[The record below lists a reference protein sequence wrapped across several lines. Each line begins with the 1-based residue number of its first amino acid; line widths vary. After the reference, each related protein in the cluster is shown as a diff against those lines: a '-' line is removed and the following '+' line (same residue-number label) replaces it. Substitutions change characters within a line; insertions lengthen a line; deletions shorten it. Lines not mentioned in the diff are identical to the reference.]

1 LSRCWRTSTCRH
13 PRDGDDRGRSSARRW
28 RWWRRDGGGRS
39 YDQGPANRRVGKKVN
54 GTLVQGLLYQDQLK
68 PVAELDGSGTV
79 VSRFV
84 YATHVNV
91 PDYLVKGGVTY
102 RIVTD
107 HLGSPRYVVN
117 TADGRV
123 AQQLEYDEFGNVI
136 SDSNPGFQPFG
147 FAGGLYDRDTR
158 LVRFGARD
166 YDPEIGRWLAKDPI
180 LFEGEDTNLYGYALV
195 DPISFFDPMGNIC
208 GPGWTPGFVQPVN
221 PSQPGKNNQNPQP
234 GQGGQQQGQQGGQQQ
249 GQQGKNKG
257 KPTPPGTKI
266 NVQAMLPDADV
277 ILLAI
282 AVTAG
287 IIIVI
292 SNPELMPVIIPAT
305 APLWGK

>member
-1 LSRCWRTSTCRH
+1 
-13 PRDGDDRGRSSARRW
+13 
-28 RWWRRDGGGRS
+28 
-39 YDQGPANRRVGKKVN
+39 
-54 GTLVQGLLYQDQLK
+54 
-68 PVAELDGSGTV
+68 
-79 VSRFV
+79 
-84 YATHVNV
+84 
-91 PDYLVKGGVTY
+91 
-102 RIVTD
+102 
-107 HLGSPRYVVN
+107 
-117 TADGRV
+117 
-123 AQQLEYDEFGNVI
+123 
-136 SDSNPGFQPFG
+136 
-147 FAGGLYDRDTR
+147 
-158 LVRFGARD
+158 
-166 YDPEIGRWLAKDPI
+166 
-180 LFEGEDTNLYGYALV
+180 
-195 DPISFFDPMGNIC
+195 M
-208 GPGWTPGFVQPVN
+208 QPVN

>member
-1 LSRCWRTSTCRH
+1 
-13 PRDGDDRGRSSARRW
+13 
-28 RWWRRDGGGRS
+28 
-39 YDQGPANRRVGKKVN
+39 
-54 GTLVQGLLYQDQLK
+54 VQGLLYQDQLK